1 MKAGEKI
8 AKAAKSKG
16 MNLHQ
21 LAIKADVPYNTL
33 YAIVRRKSG
42 KIDTSIIKRLADALD
57 VHYFDL
63 YNDEDVDLIKTG
75 VDIGIK
81 FKDYSRDAFTRL
93 QFMSEFQEQG
103 YSFEPGETR
112 LVRAY
117 NRLNDIGQAQI
128 LLLTEGM
135 AEMPRFM
142 LDPPEDGAQPSQNAP
157 ATPSEGTDTT
167 PRESPSEGTGEG
179 TENK

>member
-8 AKAAKSKG
+8 AKAAKAKG

-21 LAIKADVPYNTL
+21 LAVKADVPYNTL

-42 KIDTSIIKRLADALD
+42 KIDASIIKRLADVLD

-81 FKDYSRDAFTRL
+81 FKDCSRDALTRL

-117 NRLNDIGQAQI
+117 NRLNDIGQAQV
-128 LLLTEGM
+128 LMLTEGM

-142 LDPPEDGAQPSQNAP
+142 IEPPQDAP
-157 ATPSEGTDTT
+157 AAPTEGMDTHST
-167 PRESPSEGTGEG
+167 EKPTEG
-179 TENK
+179 K